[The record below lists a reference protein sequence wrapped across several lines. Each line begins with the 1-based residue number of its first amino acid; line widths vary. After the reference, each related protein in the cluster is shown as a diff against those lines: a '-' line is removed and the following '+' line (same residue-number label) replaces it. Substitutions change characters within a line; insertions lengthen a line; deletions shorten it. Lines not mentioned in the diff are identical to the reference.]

1 MRLIFLFFGLLTL
14 PALAQDIPMPATPV
28 GEIPPGR
35 PAMIMGIV
43 TSAGPNYFVLND
55 GGASIVVSSGPGWQA
70 LTSLG
75 EGERVRVIGQLDR
88 FGSGMF
94 MAGSIVTTDGRT
106 VAVRPY
112 R

>member
-1 MRLIFLFFGLLTL
+1 MRLVSLILGFLTL

-28 GEIPPGR
+28 GEIPSGR
-35 PAMIMGIV
+35 PVMIMGIV

-70 LTSLG
+70 MTNLA
-75 EGERVRVIGQLDR
+75 EGDRARVVGQLDQ

-94 MAGSIVTTDGRT
+94 MAGSIATTDGRT